1 MSIAPEFVNY
11 TIEAARA
18 HNERNDGAVEIEF
31 RGAKIIAPLTAILDA
46 IEFFRTELPARE
58 RKAYRREVLKQIDHL
73 WDDVISCRAS
83 TDKAMLCCEDIG
95 ILFALDVFQGKAT
108 LPRPTILP
116 GIAGSLN

>member
-31 RGAKIIAPLTAILDA
+31 RGAKIIAPFTAILDA
-46 IEFFRTELPARE
+46 IEFFRTELPARQ

-73 WDDVISCRAS
+73 WDDVISCCAS